1 MSCCYS
7 LPRMLRRTSTSPT
20 QDPADVCS
28 VGGGGAKS
36 TERKSKL
43 KAKNWKLS
51 EERRRRAEEEAKVE
65 RKEVQKKGEANGR
78 QKEQAVDR
86 PEDSDR
92 MTNSNGEIH
101 PSRRSRMSV
110 A

>member
-1 MSCCYS
+1 M
-7 LPRMLRRTSTSPT
+7 STSST
-20 QDPADVCS
+20 QDAADVCS

-51 EERRRRAEEEAKVE
+51 EERRRRAEEEAKVD
-65 RKEVQKKGEANGR
+65 RKEAHKKGEVKGR
-78 QKEQAVDR
+78 QQEQAVDR
-86 PEDSDR
+86 PEDNGLV
-92 MTNSNGEIH
+92 TNNNGDIH
-101 PSRRSRMSV
+101 PSRRSRLSV

>member
-1 MSCCYS
+1 MPC
-7 LPRMLRRTSTSPT
+7 RTSTSTT
-20 QDPADVCS
+20 QDSADVCS

-65 RKEVQKKGEANGR
+65 RKEAHKKGEAKGR

-86 PEDSDR
+86 PED
-92 MTNSNGEIH
+92 NGLVANNGDVH

>member
-1 MSCCYS
+1 V
-7 LPRMLRRTSTSPT
+7 RGRTSTDTT
-20 QDPADVCS
+20 QDAADVYS
-28 VGGGGAKS
+28 VGGGGSKS
-36 TERKSKL
+36 TERKTKL

-65 RKEVQKKGEANGR
+65 RKEAHKKGEAKGR
-78 QKEQAVDR
+78 QQAQAIDR
-86 PEDSDR
+86 SEDNDCVA
-92 MTNSNGEIH
+92 NNNGEIH

>member
-1 MSCCYS
+1 MPNRKS
-7 LPRMLRRTSTSPT
+7 TSTT
-20 QDPADVCS
+20 KDAADVCS

-36 TERKSKL
+36 TDRKSKL

-51 EERRRRAEEEAKVE
+51 EERRRRAEEEAKVQ
-65 RKEVQKKGEANGR
+65 RKEAHMKGEAKGR
-78 QKEQAVDR
+78 QKEEAIDK
-86 PEDSDR
+86 PED
-92 MTNSNGEIH
+92 TNNNGDIH